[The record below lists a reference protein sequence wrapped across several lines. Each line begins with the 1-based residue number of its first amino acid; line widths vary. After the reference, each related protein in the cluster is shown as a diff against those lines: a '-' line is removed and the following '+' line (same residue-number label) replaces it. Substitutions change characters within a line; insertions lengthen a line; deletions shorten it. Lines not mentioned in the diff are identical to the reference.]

1 MKQALVLYL
10 FCVIFALAPVAY
22 GAAQNEQEGNA
33 TWYDTDSLDLNAS
46 HPKLKAGTKLRVT
59 NLENNRVVY
68 VTVNK
73 NISSSPDRIV
83 DISAEAARRLEMTG
97 SHVTPV
103 RIEVV
108 KEIPPEA
115 EVQQPVSEVAEA
127 PPVGNEKS
135 EPPKKYEPPYT
146 DIEPVV
152 EEPPPPAVAASPPAQ
167 LPLDEDMAGASTPG
181 SAAHPAPQPPVR
193 LPPPQQAAESPQPP
207 VRIPPPQQTAESSQP
222 PVRLP
227 PPQQAAESSQP
238 VVSVERSMQGMTIKV
253 IVNING
259 KEHVVEIPNGDI
271 PQPQEPAEQT
281 RRQPSS
287 LLGGASPAK
296 IVPKMPDPQ
305 SKGVYR
311 VQVGSFAS
319 TAFARN
325 YFDRLTAAGFHPNFE
340 QYGKLYRV
348 VLSGIKAAD
357 MAQIAQRLGSA
368 GFNEVWVREEK

>member
-1 MKQALVLYL
+1 MKQVLVLYL
-10 FCVIFALAPVAY
+10 FCVIFALVPAAY

-33 TWYDTDSLDLNAS
+33 TWYDTDSLDLHAS

-83 DISAEAARRLEMTG
+83 DISAEAARRLEMTA
-97 SHVTPV
+97 SHFTPV

-115 EVQQPVSEVAEA
+115 EAPPPVSEQPAEVAGA
-127 PPVGNEKS
+127 PPLEQDRHG
-135 EPPKKYEPPYT
+135 PPKKYEPSYT
-146 DIEPVV
+146 DIEPVA
-152 EEPPPPAVAASPPAQ
+152 EEPPPPPPAVAAPPPPSQ

-193 LPPPQQAAESPQPP
+193 FPPPQQAAEGPQPP
-207 VRIPPPQQTAESSQP
+207 VRVPPPQQGAENPQP
-222 PVRLP
+222 
-227 PPQQAAESSQP
+227 E
-238 VVSVERSMQGMTIKV
+238 VSVERSIQGMTVKV

-271 PQPQEPAEQT
+271 PPQEPAEQS

-287 LLGGASPAK
+287 LLDGASSAK
-296 IVPKMPDPQ
+296 IVPKMPDPK
-305 SKGVYR
+305 SNGVYR